1 MNLCFL
7 CFYLPCPLS
16 FDFKPARH
24 SWITYDLKAA
34 CATIWR
40 ASPLILDAV
49 AVFQTTLSMSADG
62 PAAAELHSTLQ
73 QLAARMAADGHP
85 IQAIKCYLA
94 VLNQSMLPSEE
105 AATRLKLSQL
115 LLQHTLNVQDAKQHM
130 QKAVRRRS
138 GGVP

>member
-1 MNLCFL
+1 
-7 CFYLPCPLS
+7 
-16 FDFKPARH
+16 
-24 SWITYDLKAA
+24 
-34 CATIWR
+34 
-40 ASPLILDAV
+40 
-49 AVFQTTLSMSADG
+49 MSADG

-115 LLQHTLNVQDAKQHM
+115 LLQHTLNVQDAKQHL